1 MTSETTMVRSDN
13 QLQVIVAESGLEP
26 TKGAELLKRF
36 EDYFSIAAEWE
47 TRAKAI
53 IITDDNCFTEQGKFD
68 MQSARNGRL
77 FLRDKRIAIEKA
89 RKELKEQSLRE
100 GRAIDGIANVLK
112 ALIVPIEK
120 HLEKQEHFVEIKAK
134 EEAARIGDE
143 MREKAEADRV
153 AREQEEE
160 RARLEEEKRIRDEN
174 ERLQKEA
181 KAKDALL
188 AKERK
193 AAEKK
198 TRVAEEKARK
208 EREALE
214 EKARVEREERERI
227 AEEKQ
232 AKYDADR
239 KALEEKARKDK
250 AAADA
255 AIAHAKAEQ
264 ARLLRQIQSEIE
276 CPHCHK
282 KFKLA

>member
-1 MTSETTMVRSDN
+1 MVRSDN
-13 QLQVIVAESGLEP
+13 QLQVIVADSGLEP
-26 TKGAELLKRF
+26 TKGAELLRRF

-89 RKELKEQSLRE
+89 RKE
-100 GRAIDGIANVLK
+100 
-112 ALIVPIEK
+112 
-120 HLEKQEHFVEIKAK
+120 
-134 EEAARIGDE
+134 
-143 MREKAEADRV
+143 
-153 AREQEEE
+153 
-160 RARLEEEKRIRDEN
+160 
-174 ERLQKEA
+174 
-181 KAKDALL
+181 
-188 AKERK
+188 
-193 AAEKK
+193 
-198 TRVAEEKARK
+198 
-208 EREALE
+208 REAIE
-214 EKARVEREERERI
+214 AKARVERE
-227 AEEKQ
+227 A
-232 AKYDADR
+232 AG
-239 KALEEKARKDK
+239 EKARKDK